1 MAQRTRFLPEP
12 VLKYFDRQI
21 TTGMSGQEDAAAGS
35 LNLGLTSKAIR
46 GKMKG
51 LWG

>member
-12 VLKYFDRQI
+12 VLKYFDRQVA
-21 TTGMSGQEDAAAGS
+21 GGAVEQEEERLVS
-35 LNLGLTSKAIR
+35 PHLGVTSRVIR
-46 GKMKG
+46 GKTKR